1 MLTLEQCGKP
11 GKFLASDN
19 VMLIGSAPH
28 CNCRVLGLPPLAA
41 VVARYGGSWL
51 LHNLQATQLQLN
63 RVDVMTRHE
72 VGDGDQLQV
81 GSIAFQVSEAS
92 GPAAALPRMSQQC
105 RISVSAPGMAPN
117 AHDLT
122 FDTLIG
128 SSHLCDIVLPRNA
141 NSPDRHSLLVPARGH
156 WYLYDLLGRVGRH
169 NGKDW
174 RTRVEL
180 DGGDR
185 IETKGVV
192 IEVLSV
198 SASTSSK
205 FQPTASSTT
214 DSAASS
220 PGFFRRNFFPPRP
233 PAAPPEPARKSASGA
248 MPSVAP
254 SAAPPPGPSSAAPA
268 ATPLPPL
275 PSFPLEPPS
284 RSSVETAPRG
294 DTSAIVH
301 SRPFA
306 DMASPPEHF
315 DPDAFDLA
323 QQVYGFLKSQHN
335 LYRPP
340 VRGLPHI
347 VRVIRDAGRQSRAEA
362 EFLAGRRVLGLQQ
375 MKALLEESPW
385 SRSALIGL
393 ARMCDAGG
401 FDHLC
406 LGVMLLLHRMAP
418 EDPFANRA
426 IARIYRQLGRGDSRF
441 LRKAQNHW
449 RAVLAVRPRE
459 PLPIEKT
466 IRKIDAEIYVLDR
479 F

>member
-41 VVARYGGSWL
+41 VVARYGGSWVI
-51 LHNLQATQLQLN
+51 HNLQATQLQLN
-63 RVDVMTRHE
+63 RVDVMARHE

-92 GPAAALPRMSQQC
+92 GPAATLPRMPQQC
-105 RISVSAPGMAPN
+105 RIAVAAPGMAPN
-117 AHDLT
+117 AHDVT

-128 SSHLCDIVLPRNA
+128 SSHLCDIVLPRSA

-156 WYLYDLLGRVGRH
+156 WYLYDLLGRVGRR

-180 DGGDR
+180 EEGDR
-185 IETKGVV
+185 IEAKGVV
-192 IEVLSV
+192 IEILSV
-198 SASTSSK
+198 SAPTSSR
-205 FQPTASSTT
+205 FLPTASSTT
-214 DSAASS
+214 DSAASP
-220 PGFFRRNFFPPRP
+220 PGFFRRTFFPPRAP
-233 PAAPPEPARKSASGA
+233 VTPPEPARKSASA
-248 MPSVAP
+248 VIPSVAP
-254 SAAPPPGPSSAAPA
+254 SAAPTPVPAPPPPP
-268 ATPLPPL
+268 PLPSL
-275 PSFPLEPPS
+275 PSFPLEPPY
-284 RSSVETAPRG
+284 RSSVEGAPRG

-323 QQVYGFLKSQHN
+323 QQLYGFIKSQHN

-340 VRGLPHI
+340 RRGLPHI
-347 VRVIRDAGRQSRAEA
+347 VRAIRDARSQSRAEA
-362 EFLAGRRVLGLQQ
+362 DFLAGRRVHALQQ

-385 SRSALIGL
+385 NRSALIGL

-459 PLPIEKT
+459 RVPIEKT